1 MGVKS
6 FVLFPKVHDN
16 LKSVYGEEAH
26 NPNGLVP
33 RAIRMIKHNFPEAV
47 VVTDVA
53 LDPYS
58 STVSLYNFIYFI
70 FIHIFN
76 IYFLLGT

>member
-26 NPNGLVP
+26 NPNGIVP

-58 STVSLYNFIYFI
+58 STVSLNDCIYIILFIYL
-70 FIHIFN
+70 
-76 IYFLLGT
+76 YFF